1 MRDGPGAPGTV
12 DLAPPRARLAH
23 PDPDAASDGAVWKP
37 TPIEPYWRMVLRR
50 LLHHPVGLVAAIL
63 LLAIMA
69 ACFVGPFLIPYEPD
83 QVGVT
88 SRFAPPSTEHWLGGD
103 EFGRDTLIRVL
114 AGGRVSL
121 AVGLSVAVMATLLG
135 TAIGVVSGYVG
146 GWVDDL
152 LMRILD
158 VLHAVPRI
166 ALLLLAAKAL
176 GPGFGTMIVIL
187 TALSWTGNA
196 RLARGIALSLKEMPF
211 IEGSRALGADATRL
225 IFRHI
230 VPNSASALIVA
241 TTLEAG
247 AAIGAEATLSFLGLG
262 ILPPTPSW
270 GNLLSNSQTYF
281 WVAPF
286 QVFYPGIAIFL
297 TLLAF
302 NLVGDALRD
311 ALDPR
316 SGSALMTR
324 STQS

>member
-1 MRDGPGAPGTV
+1 MAV
-12 DLAPPRARLAH
+12 DASLA
-23 PDPDAASDGAVWKP
+23 WKP
-37 TPIEPYWRMVLRR
+37 IPLEPYWRMVLRR
-50 LLHHPVGLVAAIL
+50 LLHHPVGLVASVVL
-63 LLAIMA
+63 LTIIA
-69 ACFVGPFLIPYEPD
+69 ACFVGPVLIPYESD
-83 QVGVT
+83 QVGVAA
-88 SRFAPPSTEHWLGGD
+88 RFAPPSAEHWLGGD
-103 EFGRDTLIRVL
+103 EFGRDTLARVL

-146 GWVDDL
+146 GWVDDV
-152 LMRILD
+152 LMRVLD

-176 GPGFGTMIVIL
+176 GPGFLTVIVIL

-196 RLARGIALSLKEMPF
+196 RLARGIALSLKGMPF
-211 IEGSRALGADATRL
+211 IEGSRSLGADPSRL

-230 VPNSASALIVA
+230 VPNAASALIVA

-247 AAIGAEATLSFLGLG
+247 AAIAAEATLSFLGLG
-262 ILPPTPSW
+262 ILPPLPSW

-281 WVAPF
+281 WIAPF
-286 QVFYPGIAIFL
+286 QVFYPGVAIFL
-297 TLLAF
+297 TLLSF

-324 STQS
+324 SHQT

>member
-1 MRDGPGAPGTV
+1 
-12 DLAPPRARLAH
+12 
-23 PDPDAASDGAVWKP
+23 
-37 TPIEPYWRMVLRR
+37 
-50 LLHHPVGLVAAIL
+50 
-63 LLAIMA
+63 
-69 ACFVGPFLIPYEPD
+69 
-83 QVGVT
+83 
-88 SRFAPPSTEHWLGGD
+88 
-103 EFGRDTLIRVL
+103 
-114 AGGRVSL
+114 
-121 AVGLSVAVMATLLG
+121 MATLLG
-135 TAIGVVSGYVG
+135 TAIGVVSGYRG
-146 GWVDDL
+146 GWMDDV

-158 VLHAVPRI
+158 MLHAVPRI

-176 GPGFGTMIVIL
+176 GPGFLTMIVIL

-196 RLARGIALSLKEMPF
+196 RLARGITLSLKQLPYM
-211 IEGSRALGADATRL
+211 EGSRSLGADAPRL
-225 IFRHI
+225 ITRHI

-281 WVAPF
+281 WIAPF

-316 SGSALMTR
+316 SGSALMSRASSKAT
-324 STQS
+324 SV